1 MPHVLTLKVTPSL
14 LHRLEKKC
22 AQEGRSKGAVVR
34 EAIEHHLNRDM
45 PPSAGPSVEE
55 ITAAMIRG
63 KTIPYKKDWTELR
76 RKARAGAPKDMTPEQ
91 EVRFHR
97 TRGFL
102 P

>member
-14 LHRLEKKC
+14 LHRLEKRC

-34 EAIEHHLNRDM
+34 DAIEHHLEKGAAETA
-45 PPSAGPSVEE
+45 SPSVEE
-55 ITAAMIRG
+55 ITVAMIRG
-63 KTIPYKKDWTELR
+63 KSVRLKADWTELR
-76 RKARAGAPKDMTPEQ
+76 QKARAGAPKDMTPEE